1 MPKTPGSSLRWIKT
15 IGADAARGQ
24 TLAAYC
30 RDDRSGL
37 TTGPPIIRR
46 SQEVFRSDHGRRSPL
61 GGRPSGGFDLATGRT
76 AELIGRHVLG
86 HVDLTIAQYLHRLA
100 GAHRAAFDEPVDVN
114 TSALGVQ
121 SADSLD
127 IDDLVFLTERVPET
141 LEFRQPH
148 VDRHLAALEA
158 GRYLIGGPCTFGSPS
173 RGLAFLGC
181 SQTNSHS
188 CGFGAGRGTQ
198 MMHFHSHII

>member
-30 RDDRSGL
+30 RDARSGL

-46 SQEVFRSDHGRRSPL
+46 SQEVFRSDRGRRSPL
-61 GGRPSGGFDLATGRT
+61 GDRPSGGFDLATGRT
-76 AELIGRHVLG
+76 AELIGRHIHG
-86 HVDLTIAQYLHRLA
+86 DVDLTIAQYLHRLA

-114 TSALGVQ
+114 TSAVGIQ
-121 SADSLD
+121 SADPLD
-127 IDDLVFLTERVPET
+127 IDDLVFLAERVLET

-148 VDRHLAALEA
+148 VDRHLAAFEA
-158 GRYLIGGPCTFGSPS
+158 GRYLIARPCTFGSPS
-173 RGLAFLGC
+173 RGLAFRGL
-181 SQTNSHS
+181 SSS
-188 CGFGAGRGTQ
+188 DARFFRLRAGRGTQ
-198 MMHFHSHII
+198 MMHFECHVI